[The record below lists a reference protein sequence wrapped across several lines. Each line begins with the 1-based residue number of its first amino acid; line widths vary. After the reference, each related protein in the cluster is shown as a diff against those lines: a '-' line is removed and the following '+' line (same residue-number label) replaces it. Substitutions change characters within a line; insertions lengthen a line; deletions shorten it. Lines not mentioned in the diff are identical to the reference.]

1 MTFRAMELPA
11 AKSLGV
17 LFLAWA
23 LAWAFCACGRQEDSP
38 GKKAGKNAPPV
49 VTRVEVFP
57 LNPGPGQELRA
68 SVRAVDPDGDQVEL
82 AYRWEVNGAEVAGE
96 EEHTFGTRDLK
107 PGDRVVVVVTPYDG
121 KAWGKPLASQPTIMG
136 MGSLLGSRV
145 EISPEVALPGDLLRA
160 QVVVDGPRPD
170 DLRLWFRWKVN
181 GEVTEQGPSPEY
193 STQGL
198 RRGDRIHVEV
208 IMEAGGQEAP
218 VIASKEVVLRNRPPE
233 IVSRPPERLVAP
245 GRYRYAV
252 KARDPDGD
260 ALSFALEGEVPEGMR
275 IDPRTGLLKWDFQ
288 GLVEE
293 PVKVDI
299 RVRDGQGGE
308 ARQSYEFVVTA
319 PESS

>member
-1 MTFRAMELPA
+1 M
-11 AKSLGV
+11 
-17 LFLAWA
+17 AWA
-23 LAWAFCACGRQEDSP
+23 LASVFCSCGRQEDSP
-38 GKKAGKNAPPV
+38 GKKAGKNTPPV

-68 SVRAVDPDGDQVEL
+68 SVRAVDPDGDQVEI
-82 AYRWEVNGAEVAGE
+82 AYRWEVNGVDLPEQEGP
-96 EEHTFGTRDLK
+96 TLGPRNLK

-121 KAWGKPLASQPTIMG
+121 KSWGQPLSSQPTIIRMG
-136 MGSLLGSRV
+136 PLLGARV
-145 EISPEVALPGDLLRA
+145 EISPEVVFPGDLLRA
-160 QVVVDGPRPD
+160 QVVVEGPRLD

-181 GEVTEQGPSPEY
+181 GEVAEQGPSPEY

-198 RRGDRIHVEV
+198 RRGDRIQVEA
-208 IMEAGGQEAP
+208 IMEAGGQEAL
-218 VIASKEVVLRNRPPE
+218 VIASKELVLRNRPPE

-275 IDPRTGLLKWDFQ
+275 IDPKTGLLKWDFE

-293 PVKVDI
+293 PVRVDI

-308 ARQSYEFVVTA
+308 AQQSYEFVVTA